1 MKRILLILDEKEFKK
16 LENKKE
22 ELKILNKVDGWED
35 FILKCCGV
43 RSIKRK

>member
-1 MKRILLILDEKEFKK
+1 MKRILLILDDKEFKR

-22 ELKILNKVDGWED
+22 ELKILGKVEGWED

-43 RSIKRK
+43 RTLKRK

>member
-22 ELKILNKVDGWED
+22 ELKILGKVDGWED
-35 FILKCCGV
+35 FILK
-43 RSIKRK
+43 ITKIRK